1 MPASSPAFTPSAAVA
16 PTRFLHAVPHPPLP
30 DETFGATVVRPAGS
44 ATTTTVV
51 VRGEVDRETS
61 PTLEACLMG
70 QLQQPG
76 ARPLLVD
83 LSAVTFLDAAGLHAL
98 VAARQAARGLD
109 VPFRIHCGER
119 RAVRRPLEIT
129 GLLQEICTDR

>member
-1 MPASSPAFTPSAAVA
+1 MPASSPSLSPSAAPA
-16 PTRFLHAVPHPPLP
+16 PVRFLHAVPHPPLP
-30 DETFGATVVRPAGS
+30 DEAFGAAVVRPAGS
-44 ATTTTVV
+44 GTTTVL

-61 PTLEACLMG
+61 PTLQACLLG

-98 VAARQAARGLD
+98 VAARQTARGLD

-129 GLLQEICTDR
+129 GLLQEVCTDC